1 MNRATCVR
9 LFLSVWFVLVLH
21 FATNIAREHYP
32 AITLAEHGTLA
43 VDEYLDLH
51 PDLFVAPTGRI
62 VINNPPGASILAA
75 VPLVIGRPALSL
87 AETYAKRRL
96 PPNAAETSAT
106 YHDPRPN
113 RQRFFRLARQR
124 GLDLKFGVVA
134 ALTAAGLMAPM
145 TAAFAVLFFRT
156 LTGLSVPPRE
166 ALLWAAA
173 SVFATP
179 LFFRAAYLNHNHLLA
194 LFLFAAFV
202 LLWRGRTSA
211 ARLAAAG
218 ALGGWGLLLD
228 YSGIVPLLFLGVWAV
243 FESRDGLGPDGP
255 DRPDRPESPAS
266 SALAGWVRR
275 GAYFAAG
282 AAGPIALLLAYQW
295 WAFGS
300 PFTVP
305 QAVMPATEYSVSG
318 YSGMRWPQVDLVIA
332 NLFDPRFGVF
342 AFAPILLLA
351 LPGAWLMPASWLSP
365 RQTRLIF
372 AFMAAFV
379 LFCSANQFARLQW
392 NTGVR
397 YLVPLVPFLF
407 LYAIPVLRRLP
418 RAASGTILVLAVGQA
433 WALAMVRDSVPAS
446 LAQVL
451 THGPELPWLTVL
463 GKTAAQ
469 YAPSLSDRPSAWPVL
484 LPAAA
489 VLAAIWWLPPIRKKS
504 RIRGY

>member
-1 MNRATCVR
+1 MSLR
-9 LFLSVWFVLVLH
+9 LFLSVWLVLVLH

-51 PDLFVAPTGRI
+51 PDLFVAPATGRA
-62 VINNPPGASILAA
+62 VINNPPGASVLAA
-75 VPLVIGRPALSL
+75 VPLLIGRPALNF
-87 AETYAKRRL
+87 AESYAKRRL
-96 PPNAAETSAT
+96 PPNAQETSAT

-113 RQRFFRLARQR
+113 RQRFFRLVRQR

-134 ALTAAGLMAPM
+134 ALTAGGLMAPL
-145 TAAFAVLFFRT
+145 TAAFAVLFFRV
-156 LTGLSVPPRE
+156 LTGLAVAPRE

-202 LLWRGRTSA
+202 LLWRGRVTPG
-211 ARLAAAG
+211 RLAGAG
-218 ALGGWGLLLD
+218 ALGGYGLTLD
-228 YSGIVPLLFLGVWAV
+228 YSGIVPLLFLGVWAA
-243 FESRDGLGPDGP
+243 FESRDGDGP
-255 DRPDRPESPAS
+255 DFDSTTPAI
-266 SALAGWVRR
+266 AAAVRR
-275 GAYFAAG
+275 GAWFTAG
-282 AAGPIALLLAYQW
+282 AAGPIALLMAYQW

-305 QAVMPATEYSVSG
+305 QAVMPATEYSVRG
-318 YSGMRWPQVDLVIA
+318 LSGMRWPELDLVAA

-351 LPGAWLMPASWLSP
+351 LPGAWLMPADWLSR
-365 RQTRLIF
+365 RQTTLIF

-392 NTGVR
+392 NTGIR
-397 YLVPLVPFLF
+397 YLMPLVPFLF

-418 RAASGTILVLAVGQA
+418 RLAAVAILLLAVGQA
-433 WALAMVRDSVPAS
+433 WALAMVRESVPVS
-446 LAQVL
+446 LAHVL

-463 GKTAAQ
+463 GKTGAQ
-469 YAPSLSDRPSAWPVL
+469 YAPSLSDRPSALPIL
-484 LPAAA
+484 LPAAI
-489 VLAAIWWLPPIRKKS
+489 VLVAIWWLPSIRRS
-504 RIRGY
+504 RAIGGH